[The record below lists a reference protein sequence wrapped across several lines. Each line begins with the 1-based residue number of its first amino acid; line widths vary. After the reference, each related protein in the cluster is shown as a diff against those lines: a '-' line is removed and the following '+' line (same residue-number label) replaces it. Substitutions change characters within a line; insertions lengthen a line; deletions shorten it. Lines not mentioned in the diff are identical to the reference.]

1 MAQIYINNLSTFISI
16 NDVYFNSVLSPCI
29 GGTCPNTPGTASSYS
44 ASTTGTYNLGLNYS
58 WVTSGGGNV
67 VVTDSYGNV
76 WCQLIGASPGTLTFP
91 NVTYDDLSN
100 ITVEIGDANA
110 CSPIPNGSFY
120 LSYSLVDGGTAC
132 VSTGSTTYYT
142 SSGVGLQDG
151 TTLYTDLSLTTLA
164 PDGFYSNGNYSW
176 EITSGTG
183 VLSNQ
188 TLCSLSLT
196 PTPTPTITET
206 PSPTPTPTPFTNGKL
221 SNNNT
226 SGGDIT
232 LFGTSFSTTNPGFIY
247 PITSGQSTNY
257 QTVIGWT
264 IGDFVLLSVTGG
276 TNFDFNIYV
285 NSILIY
291 NTGYTSPNAFIYYF
305 TTSGTSSDFLEIE
318 VANFTSP
325 TPTPTPTITETP
337 TPTVTPTITPTQVL
351 PYSLQIEYAYN
362 DGCETAGCIFGF
374 STTGDACAA
383 TGLTL
388 TIYST
393 ASTISNGV
401 QLWFDNS
408 AQSPFATNTDVA
420 PEYLYWNGN
429 VFTCSGGT
437 AEDFISCSL
446 VSPTPTPTP
455 TATPTPTITDT
466 PTQTP
471 TTTQTPTVT
480 RTPTPTPSLPSCVS
494 YSLFLG
500 FAGPASEGYSYTDCY
515 NNFVSDTINNGE
527 TLYFC
532 ALPGTVTSGPSA
544 VLTAMGPCTPVSQ
557 TPTPTT
563 TDTPTPTVTETPTET
578 PTQTPTPTV
587 TETPTQTPTTT
598 PTETPTQTP
607 TPTVTETPTETP
619 TPTVTQTPTQ
629 TPTPTVTETP
639 TETPTPTVTQ
649 TPNATVTPTP
659 TITPTITVTP
669 GLVLQFQDCDDGS
682 NVFRFGNGV
691 SPLIIGDVYFITGS
705 TDFEGCATVVANT
718 GGGPI
723 FDASG
728 VTFTNVT
735 GCLDSMCPRT
745 NKKAAEMARCDNGEI
760 FYALVDAD
768 VAFVGA
774 AYVYNDV
781 CYRFIEFSGPGGPYL
796 GAPDFDDCTF
806 CVPTPTPTNT
816 PNPTPTVTPTI
827 TPTVGVC
834 AYTEFCLR
842 TNFSGV
848 SSYNGS
854 YTAGSTYNGRP
865 SYSGSPQGVIYYF
878 TSSTESYWCLADS
891 LGGTCV
897 LQGSSPCYSP
907 CPDIAST
914 SFTTGPCVTPTP
926 TPSDCQLNFLA
937 YFDCDWEPVPTPSA
951 TITVLDIDLDAFPVS
966 PTPTPTSNCIT
977 GLDFSITGTTPQV
990 TATLTPTPSP
1000 TLPLDIN
1007 GTVTFEMMNKGF
1019 SCVNTKILIDCST
1032 QATYYVS
1039 QDLYYSGISLQAPIT
1054 FLGYINGD
1062 LACATYTGDTTSI
1075 SSNSTVG
1082 EILNIYGSCGSC
1094 VVPSTPTPTPT
1105 ITNTPTITPTV
1116 SPTPNSTSTPT
1127 PTKTPTTTPT
1137 NTVTPTVTRT
1147 PNSTPPPS
1155 PSVTPTITTT
1165 PTKTPTPT
1173 VTITPTITNT
1183 PSVTPTITPTP
1194 NYVYVFKT
1202 CEKVIKGVSFSEVI
1216 QTSPVTFAITVG
1228 QTFKDSYGTCWSYK
1242 GRFDTSYVTT
1252 DVNTSS
1258 FTWTGNYFD
1267 GLVPTTI
1274 YDSCEICLTPEPTT
1288 PDIVSVS
1295 STLAPCGA
1303 GTQNDYLEW
1312 AIILNSNVSQNVD
1325 YSLFIE
1331 YYSPQSGQYFST
1343 DVSGTILQGTNY
1355 DVSSC
1360 SLNGGGLFIG
1370 PGYSVVRT
1378 CVTSIGGGI
1387 NIGILFT
1394 C

>member
-1 MAQIYINNLSTFISI
+1 MLCSYFTVDIYSSDLAAATGNSTYLNNTLYFSATTCSGNTQIETFNSAGLNIPVSFCVDQDFPIQIYYYV
-16 NDVYFNSVLSPCI
+16 NDNF
-29 GGTCPNTPGTASSYS
+29 
-44 ASTTGTYNLGLNYS
+44 
-58 WVTSGGGNV
+58 
-67 VVTDSYGNV
+67 
-76 WCQLIGASPGTLTFP
+76 TLP
-91 NVTYDDLSN
+91 NVSN
-100 ITVEIGDANA
+100 YIDVGD
-110 CSPIPNGSFY
+110 C
-120 LSYSLVDGGTAC
+120 
-132 VSTGSTTYYT
+132 
-142 SSGVGLQDG
+142 
-151 TTLYTDLSLTTLA
+151 
-164 PDGFYSNGNYSW
+164 
-176 EITSGTG
+176 
-183 VLSNQ
+183 
-188 TLCSLSLT
+188 
-196 PTPTPTITET
+196 
-206 PSPTPTPTPFTNGKL
+206 
-221 SNNNT
+221 
-226 SGGDIT
+226 
-232 LFGTSFSTTNPGFIY
+232 
-247 PITSGQSTNY
+247 
-257 QTVIGWT
+257 
-264 IGDFVLLSVTGG
+264 
-276 TNFDFNIYV
+276 
-285 NSILIY
+285 
-291 NTGYTSPNAFIYYF
+291 
-305 TTSGTSSDFLEIE
+305 
-318 VANFTSP
+318 TSP
-325 TPTPTPTITETP
+325 TPTPTTTPTETPASTPAVTPTQTSTQNVTPSNSPTPNITPSNTPTINVTPSPTPGSGIWTISNFDCGLGSINDVGINSSFMNSLPLGPSNFPLTSTLSGSRAYPSGVINGTNLIQLNVTTNLPGVGGCAIISVYVNSVLTAQSQFDSNPFPQISVNLNIGDDVLVQVQCYGTPCATPPAVTPTQTSTETP
-337 TPTVTPTITPTQVL
+337 TP
-351 PYSLQIEYAYN
+351 
-362 DGCETAGCIFGF
+362 
-374 STTGDACAA
+374 
-383 TGLTL
+383 
-388 TIYST
+388 
-393 ASTISNGV
+393 
-401 QLWFDNS
+401 
-408 AQSPFATNTDVA
+408 
-420 PEYLYWNGN
+420 
-429 VFTCSGGT
+429 
-437 AEDFISCSL
+437 
-446 VSPTPTPTP
+446 
-455 TATPTPTITDT
+455 
-466 PTQTP
+466 TP

-515 NNFVSDTINNGE
+515 NNFVYDTINNGE

-532 ALPGTVTSGPSA
+532 ALPGTVTSGPAA
-544 VLTAMGPCTPVSQ
+544 VLTALGACTPVSQ

-563 TDTPTPTVTETPTET
+563 TDTPTPTVTETPTATPTVTPTTGLSPSSTPTETPTETPTDTPTPTVTETPTETPTQTPTPTVTPTTGLSPSSTPTET

-607 TPTVTETPTETP
+607 TATVTETPT
-619 TPTVTQTPTQ
+619 V
-629 TPTPTVTETP
+629 
-639 TETPTPTVTQ
+639 TPTPTVTQ

-806 CVPTPTPTNT
+806 CVPTPTPTLT

-827 TPTVGVC
+827 TPTVAVC
-834 AYTEFCLR
+834 ADTEFCLR
-842 TNFSGV
+842 TSFSGL

-854 YTAGSTYNGRP
+854 YTIGSSYNGRP
-865 SYSGSPQGVIYYF
+865 TYSGSPQGVIYYF
-878 TSSTESYWCLADS
+878 TSSTENYWCLSNS
-891 LGGTCV
+891 LGGTCI

-951 TITVLDIDLDAFPVS
+951 TITVLDIDLQAFPV
-966 PTPTPTSNCIT
+966 TPTVTPSKNCNV
-977 GLDFSITGTTPQV
+977 GLDFSITGITPQV
-990 TATLTPTPSP
+990 TSTLTPTPSS

-1019 SCVNTKILIDCST
+1019 SCVNTKILIDCNT
-1032 QATYYVS
+1032 QATYYVA
-1039 QDLYYSGISLQAPIT
+1039 QDLYYSGISLQPPIT
-1054 FLGYINGD
+1054 ILGYINGD
-1062 LACATYTGDTTSI
+1062 LTCATYSADTTSI

-1082 EILNIYGSCGSC
+1082 QILNIYGGCGPC
-1094 VVPSTPTPTPT
+1094 VLPSTPTPTPT
-1105 ITNTPTITPTV
+1105 VTNTPTITPTV
-1116 SPTPNSTSTPT
+1116 SSTPNSTVTPT
-1127 PTKTPTTTPT
+1127 PTSTPTITPT
-1137 NTVTPTVTRT
+1137 ITLTPTVTRT

-1194 NYVYVFKT
+1194 SFVYVFKT
-1202 CEKVIKGVSFSEVI
+1202 CEKIIKGILFSEVI
-1216 QTSPVTFAITVG
+1216 QTLPVGFSITVG
-1228 QTFKDSYGTCWSYK
+1228 QTFKDSNGTCWRYK
-1242 GRFDTSYVTT
+1242 GVFDTSYVTS
-1252 DVNTSS
+1252 DVNTSP

-1267 GLVPTTI
+1267 GLNPTIFT
-1274 YDSCEICLTPEPTT
+1274 SCEACLTPEPTT
-1288 PDIVSVS
+1288 PEIVSVS
-1295 STLAPCGA
+1295 STFAPCGA

-1331 YYSPQSGQYFST
+1331 YYEPSSGQYFST
-1343 DVSGTILQGTNY
+1343 DVSGTILQGTNS
-1355 DVSSC
+1355 DLSSC
-1360 SLNGGGLFIG
+1360 SINGGGLFIG
-1370 PGYSVVRT
+1370 SGYSVVRT

>member
-1 MAQIYINNLSTFISI
+1 MSNINVTNPSPPTVTISQI
-16 NDVYFNSVLSPCI
+16 VFNGVTASCDL
-29 GGTCPNTPGTASSYS
+29 TCPC
-44 ASTTGTYNLGLNYS
+44 
-58 WVTSGGGNV
+58 TSGQPCAFTTSEIGIYTLDITWSNGILDGCII
-67 VVTDSYGNV
+67 VTDSSGAQQQQTAGNGGSSV
-76 WCQLIGASPGTLTFP
+76 MTFNNVIYDGYVNIQIDVIDNTCSGLGPASFSVAYSAVDEAT
-91 NVTYDDLSN
+91 
-100 ITVEIGDANA
+100 A
-110 CSPIPNGSFY
+110 CSNFPLTNTS
-120 LSYSLVDGGTAC
+120 
-132 VSTGSTTYYT
+132 TYYT
-142 SSGVGLQDG
+142 AAGDGLWSGN
-151 TTLYTDLSLTTLA
+151 TLYSDNTLTTIA
-164 PDGFYSNGNYSW
+164 TDGFYSNGNYVW
-176 EITSGTG
+176 EIISGT
-183 VLSNQ
+183 LTNQ
-188 TLCSLSLT
+188 VLCSALAVTET
-196 PTPTPTITET
+196 PTPTPT
-206 PSPTPTPTPFTNGKL
+206 
-221 SNNNT
+221 
-226 SGGDIT
+226 
-232 LFGTSFSTTNPGFIY
+232 
-247 PITSGQSTNY
+247 Q
-257 QTVIGWT
+257 
-264 IGDFVLLSVTGG
+264 
-276 TNFDFNIYV
+276 
-285 NSILIY
+285 
-291 NTGYTSPNAFIYYF
+291 
-305 TTSGTSSDFLEIE
+305 
-318 VANFTSP
+318 
-325 TPTPTPTITETP
+325 TPTPTITETP
-337 TPTVTPTITPTQVL
+337 TQTPTVTPTKVL
-351 PYSLQIEYAYN
+351 PYSLQIEYAYD
-362 DGCETAGCIFGF
+362 DGCQTAGCIFGF

-408 AQSPFATNTDVA
+408 AQSPFYTNFDVA

-446 VSPTPTPTP
+446 VSPTPTPTQ
-455 TATPTPTITDT
+455 TVTPTPTVTDT

-480 RTPTPTPSLPSCVS
+480 RTPTPTSSLPSCVS

-515 NNFVSDTINNGE
+515 SNFVSATINNGE

-532 ALPGTVTSGPSA
+532 ALPGTVTSGPAA
-544 VLTAMGPCTPVSQ
+544 VLTALGDCTPVSQ

-563 TDTPTPTVTETPTET
+563 TDTPTPTVTETPTATPTVTPTTGLSPSSTPTETPTPTTTDTPTPTVTETPTATPTET

-587 TETPTQTPTTT
+587 TPTTGLSPSSTPTETPTQTPTPTITETPTQTPTTT

-619 TPTVTQTPTQ
+619 TPTVTQTP
-629 TPTPTVTETP
+629 
-639 TETPTPTVTQ
+639 
-649 TPNATVTPTP
+649 NATITPTP

-760 FYALVDAD
+760 FYALVDGD

-806 CVPTPTPTNT
+806 CIPTPTPTLT
-816 PNPTPTVTPTI
+816 PNPTPTITPTI
-827 TPTVGVC
+827 TPTVAVC
-834 AYTEFCLR
+834 SDTEFCLR
-842 TNFSGV
+842 TSFSGL
-848 SSYNGS
+848 SSYNGTYIS
-854 YTAGSTYNGRP
+854 GSSYNGRP
-865 SYSGSPQGVIYYF
+865 TYSGSPQGVIYYF
-878 TSSTESYWCLADS
+878 TSSTESYWCLS
-891 LGGTCV
+891 NTLGGTCL

-990 TATLTPTPSP
+990 TATITPTPSP

-1062 LACATYTGDTTSI
+1062 LACATYTGDTTTI

-1173 VTITPTITNT
+1173 VTMTPTITNT

-1242 GRFDTSYVTT
+1242 GKFDTSYVTT
-1252 DVNTSS
+1252 DINTSS

-1274 YDSCEICLTPEPTT
+1274 YNSCEICLTPEPTT
-1288 PDIVSVS
+1288 PDIVSIS
-1295 STLAPCGA
+1295 STFAPCGA

-1331 YYSPQSGQYFST
+1331 YYSPSSGQYFGV
-1343 DVSGTILQGTNY
+1343 DVTGTILQGTNS

-1360 SLNGGGLFIG
+1360 SINGGGLFIG